1 MRKSSFLLFV
11 LLSFSALAV
20 AQQVSGDYVE
30 TRNADVYTGACFAN
44 AEAGLVG
51 NTAILG
57 WHVQKGS
64 WNGVSLEGLG
74 VAAVVRARATLG
86 DPYGN
91 PYPAKAVVIVDE
103 RANAQQRAALA
114 DFSRHAGGE
123 LLAHVV
129 RVEVAPVELA
139 VPDHGAALLRAGA
152 ATIVRTRALNQGDHL
167 CGNEETYYPPL
178 TSLAHSMPAVAE
190 TDEYRGSDLGTTWE
204 LHGKRSAFV
213 GTFAIPE
220 SASSVATMAQAS
232 R

>member
-1 MRKSSFLLFV
+1 MRISTFLLFV
-11 LLSFSALAV
+11 LLSLSALAI

-30 TRNADVYTGACFAN
+30 TRNADVYTGSCFAN
-44 AEAGLVG
+44 SEAGLVG

-103 RANAQQRAALA
+103 QANAQQRAALV
-114 DFSRHAGGE
+114 DFARHAGGE

-139 VPDHGAALLRAGA
+139 VPHHGMAILRAGA
-152 ATIVRTRALNQGDHL
+152 ATMVRTRALNQGDHL

-178 TSLAHSMPAVAE
+178 TSLSHSTPTVAE

-213 GTFAIPE
+213 GTFAMPQSP
-220 SASSVATMAQAS
+220 SAVATVAHAS